1 MWIEVI
7 EIGLFCVCLYL
18 AYLGCKQDLSAS
30 PMKNIPRL
38 QKKVTKVKQE
48 PPCPNNNNITT
59 TQPVGLPSYNEV
71 VCST

>member
-38 QKKVTKVKQE
+38 QKSNKSQTRATVPKQ
-48 PPCPNNNNITT
+48 
-59 TQPVGLPSYNEV
+59 
-71 VCST
+71 